1 MKRQY
6 HLVGKSTG
14 VGVLDKIDLILSML
28 EQQPHSLADL
38 TVATGI
44 PRPTVHR
51 LATALEQHRYVSRD
65 SDGRFTLGG
74 RIAEL
79 AAGDGDDW
87 LVNVAV
93 PILTELRDRT
103 GASAQLYRR
112 RGDERLCVV
121 SVEPTSGLRDSVP
134 AGTMLPMTAGSAAQV
149 LLAWGSAEEIESAC
163 TSARFAAA
171 DLARVRK
178 RGWSH
183 TVAEREPGL
192 ASVSAPVRNQEGTIV
207 AAVSIS
213 GPVDRIGRSIKP
225 PMASAVLAAAGK
237 LSTVVAAR

>member
-1 MKRQY
+1 M
-6 HLVGKSTG
+6 
-14 VGVLDKIDLILSML
+14 LDKIDLILSAL
-28 EQQPHSLADL
+28 EHQPRSLAEL
-38 TVATGI
+38 TATTGI

-51 LATALEQHRYVSRD
+51 LATALEQHRYVGRD
-65 SDGRFTLGG
+65 AAGRFTLGG

-87 LVNVAV
+87 LVGVAT

-103 GASAQLYRR
+103 AASAQLYRR

-134 AGTMLPMTAGSAAQV
+134 AGTLLPMTAGSAAQV
-149 LLAWGSAEEIESAC
+149 MLAWEGADDLDDAC
-163 TSARFAAA
+163 REARFTVA
-171 DLARVRK
+171 DLARVRR

-192 ASVSAPVRNQEGTIV
+192 ASVSAPVRSHDGTVV
-207 AAVSIS
+207 AAVSVS
-213 GPVDRIGRSIKP
+213 GPLDRIGRAIKP
-225 PMASAVLAAAGK
+225 PMASAVLAAAEQ
-237 LSTVVAAR
+237 LSLIIAAR